1 LDIGLK
7 TKITR
12 NFINELISSI
22 RIDEYMESEYNSDFS
37 QSSNNWLNTNCPFPD
52 HEDSSPSFGVNTESN
67 KFNCFGCG
75 KTGNIINLA
84 QMMEN
89 LNFVETIQK
98 LSLYIG
104 LDVETADFDMKYNV
118 NQLNNIINGF
128 LDEIETSQ
136 FPGGLSEADFL
147 ITFAE
152 RTKKHIRKSNFNK
165 QEIEWVNVIYKNL
178 DKYIDNEDYHKIN
191 LIWKKFAKS
200 SQERSINWKTN

>member
-1 LDIGLK
+1 MK

>member
-1 LDIGLK
+1 MK

-22 RIDEYMESEYNSDFS
+22 QIDEYMESEYNSDFS